1 MGQVGIEMDK
11 KENKQGF
18 RIDIGYFIKEG
29 CQAIVSHG
37 FMSFAA
43 VCMIVACLLIMGS
56 FSLVAVNMD
65 QMLGDLEAENEFLA
79 YIDESFTTAQAQA
92 LESQITGTSNVASI
106 IFVTKE
112 EAMEAYRESQNSN
125 ELLDSLPA
133 DVLRDRYRIRVH
145 NIEIMEQTVLSISA
159 IEGVE
164 DVSVALDIANGF
176 VMVRNITSVVATVLI
191 ILLASIS
198 LFIMAN
204 TIKLATFYR
213 REEISIMK
221 MCGATNGFVRAP
233 FVVEGM
239 ILGLMGSML
248 AFFFQFMCYQL
259 VYNFVQ
265 ESGGLTFVNL
275 VPFSTMAITILKTF
289 LLAGFSIGVGGS
301 LLAIR
306 KFLQV

>member
-1 MGQVGIEMDK
+1 MG
-11 KENKQGF
+11 NKRTF
-18 RIDIGYFIKEG
+18 RIDIFYFIKEG
-29 CQAIVSHG
+29 AVAIVSHG

-79 YIDESFTTAQAQA
+79 YIDEDFTPDQAKELESALLGLGNVSSAVYVSRDQA
-92 LESQITGTSNVASI
+92 LE
-106 IFVTKE
+106 
-112 EAMEAYRESQNSN
+112 AYRATQEYN

-145 NIEIMEQTVLSISA
+145 DIETMAETVEEIRK
-159 IEGVE
+159 IPGVA

-176 VMVRNITSVVATVLI
+176 VMVRNLANVIACVLVV
-191 ILLASIS
+191 ILVMIS

-213 REEISIMK
+213 REEIAIMK

-233 FVVEGM
+233 FIVEGM
-239 ILGLMGSML
+239 ILGLSGALL
-248 AFFFQFMCYQL
+248 AYFFQWSFYQL
-259 VYNFVQ
+259 VYNFIM
-265 ESGGLTFVNL
+265 ESGSGMSLLTM
-275 VPFSTMAITILKTF
+275 VPFSELGLLIFEVFI
-289 LLAGFSIGVGGS
+289 LAGFTIGVGGS